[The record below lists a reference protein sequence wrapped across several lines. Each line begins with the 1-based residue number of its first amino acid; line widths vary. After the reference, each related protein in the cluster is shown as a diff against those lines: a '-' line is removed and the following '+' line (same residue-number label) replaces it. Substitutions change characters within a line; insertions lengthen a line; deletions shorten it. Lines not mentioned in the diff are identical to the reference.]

1 MNEILNQKFG
11 VEVEMYNITRA
22 KAAVVVK
29 NTLEAWTGETWS
41 IKGPGWHLNE
51 RKICKPFGG
60 PDDMVWKIESDSS
73 ILACNDNERT
83 ELVSPVLTWYQM
95 PVLQQIIRD
104 LRAAGAKSD
113 PAHQCGV
120 HVHVDH
126 KTAVT
131 DNGLKSAEVYKI
143 RIPADIPEAGQYLP
157 PDQFACC
164 GGYGYWTIQN
174 DDQIVLGECQI
185 EIERP
190 ADLKAVF
197 QKHCKVT
204 SWSDNRFGTT
214 PHWRIGGE

>member
-1 MNEILNQKFG
+1 MITNSDIT
-11 VEVEMYNITRA
+11 VYNRISGDSTHYD
-22 KAAVVVK
+22 
-29 NTLEAWTGETWS
+29 TW
-41 IKGPGWHLNE
+41 I
-51 RKICKPFGG
+51 
-60 PDDMVWKIESDSS
+60 
-73 ILACNDNERT
+73 RT
-83 ELVSPVLTWYQM
+83 VL
-95 PVLQQIIRD
+95 
-104 LRAAGAKSD
+104 
-113 PAHQCGV
+113 HGV
-120 HVHVDH
+120 HVYVDH

-204 SWSDNRFGTT
+204 SWSDNRFGAT

>member
-1 MNEILNQKFG
+1 MITNSDIT
-11 VEVEMYNITRA
+11 VYNRISGDSTHYD
-22 KAAVVVK
+22 
-29 NTLEAWTGETWS
+29 TW
-41 IKGPGWHLNE
+41 I
-51 RKICKPFGG
+51 
-60 PDDMVWKIESDSS
+60 
-73 ILACNDNERT
+73 RT
-83 ELVSPVLTWYQM
+83 VL
-95 PVLQQIIRD
+95 
-104 LRAAGAKSD
+104 
-113 PAHQCGV
+113 HGV

-157 PDQFACC
+157 PDQFVCC

-197 QKHCKVT
+197 RKHCKVT

>member
-1 MNEILNQKFG
+1 MLKLG
-11 VEVEMYNITRA
+11 VLVSGGGTN
-22 KAAVVVK
+22 
-29 NTLEAWTGETWS
+29 LEAIMDAIDSGVITNADVTVYNRISGDSTHYDTW
-41 IKGPGWHLNE
+41 N
-51 RKICKPFGG
+51 
-60 PDDMVWKIESDSS
+60 
-73 ILACNDNERT
+73 RT
-83 ELVSPVLTWYQM
+83 VL
-95 PVLQQIIRD
+95 
-104 LRAAGAKSD
+104 
-113 PAHQCGV
+113 HGV
-120 HVHVDH
+120 HVYVDH

>member
-1 MNEILNQKFG
+1 MITNAD
-11 VEVEMYNITRA
+11 VTVYNRISGDSTHYD
-22 KAAVVVK
+22 
-29 NTLEAWTGETWS
+29 TW
-41 IKGPGWHLNE
+41 N
-51 RKICKPFGG
+51 
-60 PDDMVWKIESDSS
+60 
-73 ILACNDNERT
+73 RT
-83 ELVSPVLTWYQM
+83 VL
-95 PVLQQIIRD
+95 
-104 LRAAGAKSD
+104 
-113 PAHQCGV
+113 HGV
-120 HVHVDH
+120 HVYVDH

-197 QKHCKVT
+197 HKHCKVT

>member
-1 MNEILNQKFG
+1 MRYILIFSLLDGCRGRWRCSVITNAD
-11 VEVEMYNITRA
+11 VTVYNRISGDSTHYD
-22 KAAVVVK
+22 
-29 NTLEAWTGETWS
+29 TW
-41 IKGPGWHLNE
+41 I
-51 RKICKPFGG
+51 
-60 PDDMVWKIESDSS
+60 
-73 ILACNDNERT
+73 RT
-83 ELVSPVLTWYQM
+83 VL
-95 PVLQQIIRD
+95 
-104 LRAAGAKSD
+104 
-113 PAHQCGV
+113 HGV